1 MPVLIHVRLFI
12 FFIIFIVIPS
22 SVQASNIKN
31 SAVVFMYHKFNIPKY
46 PSTNVTIEQFESHL
60 KELSKPKY
68 SVKSLDNIVDNIIN
82 DAILPK
88 NTIGISVDDADRSFL
103 EIAWPRLKKLGFPV
117 TLFVATN
124 TINTSNK
131 NYLNWNEI
139 RQLLF
144 YKYSWF
150 PFSFMVYKQ

>member
-88 NTIGISVDDADRSFL
+88 NTIGI
-103 EIAWPRLKKLGFPV
+103 
-117 TLFVATN
+117 N
-124 TINTSNK
+124 
-131 NYLNWNEI
+131 
-139 RQLLF
+139 
-144 YKYSWF
+144 
-150 PFSFMVYKQ
+150 